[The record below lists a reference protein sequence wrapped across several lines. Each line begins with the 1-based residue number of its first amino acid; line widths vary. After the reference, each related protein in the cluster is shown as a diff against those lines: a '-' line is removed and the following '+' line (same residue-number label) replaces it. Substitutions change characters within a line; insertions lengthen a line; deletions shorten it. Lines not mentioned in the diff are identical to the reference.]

1 MSIRRNTLINLAG
14 ATAPMLITLMIVP
27 LYLRLVGEARFGV
40 LVLVWL
46 FVGYFEFF
54 DFGIGKATANH
65 MARLRDAPTSEREAA
80 FWTGALINGILGLLG
95 GLVLLVVGHYG
106 VAVYFGDKLSGEL
119 DNEIRMALPWMALA
133 VPVGTVSAVGVA
145 ALEARERFLTLNMLQ
160 VLVTALIQL
169 SPLLVAWRRGPALD
183 GLIAATVI
191 CRMGANLPVFL
202 ACRRY
207 VPLRGR
213 PRFRKSLAAPL
224 FRYGGWVTVTAVI
237 SPILVS
243 VDRLLIGSQ
252 IGLAAVAH
260 YAVPYNLVTKF
271 QILPASLVRTLFP
284 RFSLLE
290 WEECA
295 PIARQAVFG
304 LAAITLP
311 LAVAA
316 AIVMK
321 PFLSVWIGAG
331 FAEVAAPLGEILL
344 MGVWINSLA
353 WVPVV
358 MLQGQGRP
366 SIVAKLHAL
375 ELIPYAAI
383 LWLGVAWAGLPGA
396 AWAWVLRVAIDA
408 LLIFWASGLWA
419 RVFSVLWTGMALIA
433 VVQLAVRLTAEMP
446 MIRGIV
452 TIAVLIVAIFY
463 SLRVAPND
471 LRLIMARA
479 VPSYRRAWQQSG
491 NEQKP

>member
-1 MSIRRNTLINLAG
+1 MSIKRNTLINLAG
-14 ATAPMLITLMIVP
+14 ATAPMLISLLIVP
-27 LYLRLVGEARFGV
+27 LYLRLVGEVRFGV

-65 MARLRDAPTSEREAA
+65 MAKLRDAPTSAREAA
-80 FWTGALINGILGLLG
+80 FWTGALINGMLGLLG
-95 GLVLLVVGHYG
+95 GLVLLVAGHYG
-106 VAVYFGDKLSGEL
+106 ITAYFGDKLSGKL
-119 DNEIRMALPWMALA
+119 DDEIRMALPWMALA
-133 VPVGTVSAVGVA
+133 VPVGTVSAVGIA
-145 ALEARERFLTLNMLQ
+145 ALEARERFLTLNTLQ

-169 SPLLVAWRRGPALD
+169 SPLLVAWWRGPALD

-224 FRYGGWVTVTAVI
+224 FHYGGWVTVTAVI

-252 IGLAAVAH
+252 IGLGAVAH
-260 YAVPYNLVTKF
+260 YAVPYNLVTKL

-290 WEECA
+290 WEKSV

-311 LAVAA
+311 LTIA
-316 AIVMK
+316 AIIMMK
-321 PFLSVWIGAG
+321 PFLSVWIGAE
-331 FAEVAAPLGEILL
+331 FAKVAAPVGEILL
-344 MGVWINSLA
+344 IGVWINSLA
-353 WVPVV
+353 WVAVV

-366 SIVAKLHAL
+366 AIVAKLHVL
-375 ELIPYAAI
+375 ELIPYVAI
-383 LWLGVAWAGLPGA
+383 LWIGVAWAGLPGA

-408 LLIFWASGLWA
+408 LLMFWASGLWA

-433 VVQLAVRLTAEMP
+433 VVQLAVHFFAEMP
-446 MIRGIV
+446 MIGGILS
-452 TIAVLIVAIFY
+452 IATSIAAIFY
-463 SLRVAPND
+463 SLRAAPND
-471 LRLIMARA
+471 LRLILAHALTLKWSRLVAM
-479 VPSYRRAWQQSG
+479 
-491 NEQKP
+491 QK